1 MKAMYIIP
9 VTEEMRVESFAVM
22 KAVSGPEGL
31 NDGGQDPGTAI
42 PQ

>member
-1 MKAMYIIP
+1 MYIIP

-31 NDGGQDPGTAI
+31 NDGGQAGQNIDP
-42 PQ
+42 Q